1 MSELSNTHLNEPIE
15 KYELIDGKKIY
26 PVANA
31 NNFLITKEDVHT
43 ILASG
48 GITEEIKDVKLF
60 QKAFVHES
68 YKKGNDFNKDMKFYG
83 NINGL
88 SFTDD
93 HNMLPLQPESSEKFE
108 FVGDGH
114 IQSIVGRYLWMR
126 FPDEDQGFY
135 TKKRSKLVKTEGLS
149 KLANALH
156 FDKYLIIS
164 KHVEIIRNGR
174 KNAKLLEDAFEAFIA
189 SMFEDFTLQ
198 KNAGYAYE
206 KVNDFIVNLLHK
218 FIDWTEIIFEEDN
231 YKDILM
237 KFFQKRFD
245 GLFPIYDKI
254 KEDNNVNHIGQT
266 SRRFYVQI
274 KDPNHNIVG
283 KGDAKTIKE
292 AQQNAAKN
300 ALEHYGI
307 SSH

>member
-1 MSELSNTHLNEPIE
+1 MTELVDELNDN
-15 KYELIDGKKIY
+15 YEIIDNKKIY
-26 PVANA
+26 SVANDS
-31 NNFLITKEDVHT
+31 NFLINKEQVHE
-43 ILASG
+43 ILAQG
-48 GITEEIKDVKLF
+48 GIYDEIKNIKLF

-68 YKKGNDFNKDMKFYG
+68 YKSGNDFEKEMKFYG
-83 NINGL
+83 NLNGL
-88 SFTDD
+88 SFKE
-93 HNMLPLQPESSEKFE
+93 NPKILPLQPESSEKFE

-114 IQSIVGRYLWMR
+114 IQSIVGRYLWIR

-135 TKKRSKLVKTEGLS
+135 TKKRSKIVKTEGLY
-149 KLANALH
+149 KLASALK

-174 KNAKLLEDAFEAFIA
+174 KNPKLLEDAFEAFIA
-189 SMFEDFTLQ
+189 SIFEEFTNQ
-198 KNAGYAYE
+198 ENVGVAYQ

-218 FIDWTEIIFEEDN
+218 FIDWTDIIYEEDN

-245 GLFPIYDKI
+245 GVFPKYDKVR
-254 KEDNNVNHIGQT
+254 EENNVNNIGQT
-266 SRRFYVQI
+266 NRKFTIHIR
-274 KDPNHNIVG
+274 DPSNNIIG
-283 KGDAKTIKE
+283 RGDAKTIKE

-300 ALEHYGI
+300 ALEYFGI

>member
-1 MSELSNTHLNEPIE
+1 MTELVDELNDN
-15 KYELIDGKKIY
+15 YEIIDNKKIY
-26 PVANA
+26 SVANDS
-31 NNFLITKEDVHT
+31 NFLINKEQVHE
-43 ILASG
+43 ILAQG
-48 GITEEIKDVKLF
+48 GIYDEIKNIKLF

-68 YKKGNDFNKDMKFYG
+68 YKSGNDFEKEMKFYG
-83 NINGL
+83 NLNGL
-88 SFTDD
+88 SFKE
-93 HNMLPLQPESSEKFE
+93 NPKILPLQPESSEKFE

-114 IQSIVGRYLWMR
+114 IQSIVGRYLWIR

-135 TKKRSKLVKTEGLS
+135 TKKRSKIVKTEGLY
-149 KLANALH
+149 KLASALK

-164 KHVEIIRNGR
+164 KHVEIIMNGR

-189 SMFEDFTLQ
+189 SIFEEFTNQ
-198 KNAGYAYE
+198 ENVGVAYQ

-218 FIDWTEIIFEEDN
+218 FIDWTDIIYEEDN

-245 GLFPIYDKI
+245 GVFPKYDKVR
-254 KEDNNVNHIGQT
+254 EENNVNNIGQT
-266 SRRFYVQI
+266 NRKFTIHIR
-274 KDPNHNIVG
+274 DPSNNIIG
-283 KGDAKTIKE
+283 RGDAKTIKE

-300 ALEHYGI
+300 ALEYFGI

>member
-1 MSELSNTHLNEPIE
+1 MTELVDELNDN
-15 KYELIDGKKIY
+15 YEIIDNKKIY
-26 PVANA
+26 SVANDS
-31 NNFLITKEDVHT
+31 NFLINKEQVHE
-43 ILASG
+43 ILAQG
-48 GITEEIKDVKLF
+48 GIYDEIKNIKLF

-68 YKKGNDFNKDMKFYG
+68 YKSGNDFEKEMKFYG
-83 NINGL
+83 NLNGL
-88 SFTDD
+88 CFKE
-93 HNMLPLQPESSEKFE
+93 NPKILPLQPESSEKFE

-114 IQSIVGRYLWMR
+114 IQSIVGRYLWIR

-135 TKKRSKLVKTEGLS
+135 TKKRSKIVKTEGLY
-149 KLANALH
+149 KLASALK

-174 KNAKLLEDAFEAFIA
+174 KNPKLLEDAFEAFIA
-189 SMFEDFTLQ
+189 SIFEEFTNQ
-198 KNAGYAYE
+198 ENVGVAYQ

-218 FIDWTEIIFEEDN
+218 FIDWTDIIYEEDN

-245 GLFPIYDKI
+245 GVFPKYDKVR
-254 KEDNNVNHIGQT
+254 EENNVNNIGQT
-266 SRRFYVQI
+266 NRKFTIHIR
-274 KDPNHNIVG
+274 DPSNNIIG
-283 KGDAKTIKE
+283 RGDAKTIKE

-300 ALEHYGI
+300 ALEYFGI

>member
-1 MSELSNTHLNEPIE
+1 MTELVTELNENFEI
-15 KYELIDGKKIY
+15 IDNKKIY

-31 NNFLITKEDVHT
+31 NNFLINKEQVQE
-43 ILASG
+43 ILAQG
-48 GITEEIKDVKLF
+48 GIYDEIKNIKLF

-68 YKKGNDFNKDMKFYG
+68 YKSGNDFEKEMKFYG
-83 NINGL
+83 NLNGL
-88 SFTDD
+88 SFKE
-93 HNMLPLQPESSEKFE
+93 NPEILPLQPESSERFE

-135 TKKRSKLVKTEGLS
+135 TKKRSKLVKTEGLY
-149 KLANALH
+149 KLAYALK

-174 KNAKLLEDAFEAFIA
+174 KNPKLLEDAFEAFIA
-189 SMFEDFTLQ
+189 STFEEFNEQ
-198 KNAGYAYE
+198 ESVGFAYQ
-206 KVNDFIVNLLHK
+206 KVNDFIINLLHK
-218 FIDWTEIIFEEDN
+218 FIDWTEIIYEEDN

-245 GLFPIYDKI
+245 GVFPKYDKV
-254 KEDNNVNHIGQT
+254 KEENNINSIGQT
-266 SRRFYVQI
+266 NRKFTVHI
-274 KDPNHNIVG
+274 KDPSNNIIG
-283 KGDAKTIKE
+283 KGEAKTIKE

-300 ALEHYGI
+300 ALEYFGI

>member
-1 MSELSNTHLNEPIE
+1 MTELVDELNDN
-15 KYELIDGKKIY
+15 YEIIDNKKIY
-26 PVANA
+26 PVANDS
-31 NNFLITKEDVHT
+31 NFLINKEQVHE
-43 ILASG
+43 ILAQG
-48 GITEEIKDVKLF
+48 GIYDEIKNIKLF

-68 YKKGNDFNKDMKFYG
+68 YKSGNDFEKEMKFYG
-83 NINGL
+83 NLNGL
-88 SFTDD
+88 CFKE
-93 HNMLPLQPESSEKFE
+93 NPKILPLQPESSEKFE

-114 IQSIVGRYLWMR
+114 IQSIVGRYLWIR

-135 TKKRSKLVKTEGLS
+135 TKKRSKIVKTEGLY
-149 KLANALH
+149 KLASALK

-174 KNAKLLEDAFEAFIA
+174 KNPKLLEDAFEAFIA
-189 SMFEDFTLQ
+189 SIFEEFTNQ
-198 KNAGYAYE
+198 ENVGVAYQ

-218 FIDWTEIIFEEDN
+218 FIDWTDIIYEEDN

-245 GLFPIYDKI
+245 GVFPTYDKVR
-254 KEDNNVNHIGQT
+254 EENNVNKIGQT
-266 SRRFYVQI
+266 NRKFTVHI
-274 KDPNHNIVG
+274 KDPSNNIIG
-283 KGDAKTIKE
+283 RGDAKTIKE

-300 ALEHYGI
+300 ALEYFGI

>member
-1 MSELSNTHLNEPIE
+1 MTELVTELNENFEI
-15 KYELIDGKKIY
+15 IDNKKIY

-31 NNFLITKEDVHT
+31 NNFLINKEQVQE
-43 ILASG
+43 ILAQG
-48 GITEEIKDVKLF
+48 GIYDEIKNIKLF

-68 YKKGNDFNKDMKFYG
+68 YKSGNDFEKEMKFYG
-83 NINGL
+83 NLNGL
-88 SFTDD
+88 SFKE
-93 HNMLPLQPESSEKFE
+93 NPEILPLQPESSERFE

-135 TKKRSKLVKTEGLS
+135 TKKRSKLVKTEGLY
-149 KLANALH
+149 KLASALK

-174 KNAKLLEDAFEAFIA
+174 KNPKLLEDAFEAFIA
-189 SMFEDFTLQ
+189 STFEEFNEQ
-198 KNAGYAYE
+198 ESVGFAYQ
-206 KVNDFIVNLLHK
+206 KVNDFIINLLHK
-218 FIDWTEIIFEEDN
+218 FIDWTEIIYEEDN

-245 GLFPIYDKI
+245 GVFPKYDKV
-254 KEDNNVNHIGQT
+254 KEENNINSIGQT
-266 SRRFYVQI
+266 NRKFTVHI
-274 KDPNHNIVG
+274 KDPSNNIIG
-283 KGDAKTIKE
+283 KGEAKTIKE

-300 ALEHYGI
+300 ALEYFGI

>member
-1 MSELSNTHLNEPIE
+1 MTELVDELNDN
-15 KYELIDGKKIY
+15 YEIIDNKKIY
-26 PVANA
+26 PVANDS
-31 NNFLITKEDVHT
+31 NFLINKEQVHE
-43 ILASG
+43 ILAQG
-48 GITEEIKDVKLF
+48 GIYDEIKNIKLF

-68 YKKGNDFNKDMKFYG
+68 YKSGNDFEKEMKFYG
-83 NINGL
+83 NLNGL
-88 SFTDD
+88 RFKE
-93 HNMLPLQPESSEKFE
+93 NPKILPLQPESSEKFE

-114 IQSIVGRYLWMR
+114 IQSIVGRYLWIR

-135 TKKRSKLVKTEGLS
+135 TKKRSKIVKTEGLY
-149 KLANALH
+149 KLASALK

-174 KNAKLLEDAFEAFIA
+174 KNPKLLEDAFEAFIA
-189 SMFEDFTLQ
+189 SIFEEFTNQ
-198 KNAGYAYE
+198 ENVGVAYQ

-218 FIDWTEIIFEEDN
+218 FIDWTDIIYEEDN

-245 GLFPIYDKI
+245 GVFPTYDKVR
-254 KEDNNVNHIGQT
+254 EENNVNKIGQT
-266 SRRFYVQI
+266 NRKFTVHI
-274 KDPNHNIVG
+274 KDPSNNIIG
-283 KGDAKTIKE
+283 RGDAKTIKE

-300 ALEHYGI
+300 ALEYFGI